1 MILTKV
7 FLKNFMCYYDENIFE
22 FSEGI
27 NVVIGDNGYGKS
39 KLYDAIHWVMYDQCF
54 DTSADQFKST
64 KQLNDK
70 LISDRAIFETDE
82 GKIEC
87 SVSLTFYDSRKEN
100 TYTFERSI
108 NASKNDGEVTYQSDS
123 VARVTERK
131 GVLSA
136 QIIDDEVNIKRLKR
150 KVLPDNIKPYMWFQ
164 GEQIDNII
172 DFKESTTLIRA
183 INVLSDISKFD
194 EIYSITDSLVT
205 NVENELKNKQR
216 SLSKDKS
223 KSDELE
229 EKIKEKKSLLG
240 DYKNDLKQAS
250 KGKKIAEERTEEL
263 LSKID
268 VAQEIRNLDSDR
280 KKLESDFN
288 KTVTELNELRE
299 SLNKKLFTRGW
310 VLKGTL
316 GLFKEFEKKYNS
328 YSESKLELKRKLQT
342 EKKVAEKLQTRLP
355 INVPEPIYVQ
365 KMLDKEKCLVCDREA
380 KEGTK
385 AYKSIESL
393 IQDSSEERKRLE
405 SEMSQR
411 YDFSESLDLLY
422 KNGLRQEGRIFNID
436 DDINETLKRIDELV
450 FTKDEIKREL
460 EEVVNQVENYIADS
474 SINVEDAKK
483 IANELQASQSMNSR
497 FSTDIGSYEG
507 RIKSLEDEITS
518 LNNKY
523 DKLVVGDLPKKLVEK
538 VEISRHLNAAAKST
552 RKRVFQELIDRLEQE
567 ANKHY
572 KKMTQ
577 DNMSARGIIKLT
589 EYDGNYTP
597 ELVDSEGN
605 QLSQINMGN
614 ILLIKLA
621 TIMAIISARQNTRD
635 TQLYTLISDAPMSVF
650 GEDYTI
656 GFCKTVSEVYRQSI
670 IMSKDFYKN
679 DKLRH
684 QLLNSDEINLGQVYM
699 IKPNLPEGERES
711 RHKLAIEINSLN

>member
-7 FLKNFMCYYDENIFE
+7 FLKNFMCYYDENTFE

-54 DTSADQFKST
+54 DTSADQFRST

-108 NASKNDGEVTYQSDS
+108 NASKNDGDVTYQSDS
-123 VARVTERK
+123 AARVTERK

-136 QIIDDEVNIKRLKR
+136 QIIDDEVKIERLRR
-150 KVLPDNIKPYMWFQ
+150 KVLPENIKPYMWFQ

-172 DFKESTTLIRA
+172 DFKESKTLTRA

-205 NVENELKNKQR
+205 KVENQLKKKQR

-240 DYKNDLKQAS
+240 DYKNDLKQAK
-250 KGKKIAEERTEEL
+250 KGKIIAEERTEEL

-280 KKLESDFN
+280 KKLERDFN
-288 KTVTELNELRE
+288 KTVNELNELRE
-299 SLNKKLFTRGW
+299 SLNKRLFTRGW
-310 VLKGTL
+310 VLKGTSDF
-316 GLFKEFEKKYNS
+316 FKEFEKKYDR
-328 YSESKLELKRKLQT
+328 YSESKLDLKRKVQT

-380 KEGTK
+380 KEGTE

-405 SEMSQR
+405 SEISDR
-411 YDFSESLDLLY
+411 YDFSESLELLY
-422 KNGLRQEGRIFNID
+422 KNGLRQEGRILNID
-436 DDINETLKRIDELV
+436 DDINDTLKRIDELRV
-450 FTKDEIKREL
+450 TKDEIKREL
-460 EEVVNQVENYIADS
+460 EEVKNQVENFIADS

-483 IANELQASQSMNSR
+483 IASELQASQSMNSR
-497 FSTDIGSYEG
+497 FSTNIGSYEG
-507 RIKSLEDEITS
+507 RIKSLEEEINS

-538 VEISRHLNAAAKST
+538 VDISRHLNEAAKST
-552 RKRVFQELIDRLEQE
+552 RKRVFQELIDRLEKE

-577 DNMSARGIIKLT
+577 DNMSARGIIKLS

-679 DKLRH
+679 DKLRD
-684 QLLNSDEINLGQVYM
+684 QLLNSDEINLGEVYM

>member
-7 FLKNFMCYYDENIFE
+7 HLKNFMCYYDENIFE

-39 KLYDAIHWVMYDQCF
+39 KLFDAIYWVMYDQCF
-54 DTSADQFKST
+54 DTSADEFKTT
-64 KQLNDK
+64 KQLSDK
-70 LISDRAIFETDE
+70 LISDRAIFETED
-82 GKIEC
+82 GQIEC

-100 TYTFERSI
+100 TYTIERTLS
-108 NASKNDGEVTYQSDS
+108 ATKSDGDVTYGSS
-123 VARVTERK
+123 SAEKVTERK

-136 QIIDDEVNIKRLKR
+136 QIIDDKDKIERLKR
-150 KVLPDNIKPYMWFQ
+150 RILPDNIKPYMWFQ

-172 DFKESTTLIRA
+172 DFKESETLTRA
-183 INVLSDISKFD
+183 INVLSDISTFD
-194 EIYSITDSLVT
+194 EISSITESLLT
-205 NVENELKNKQR
+205 NVENELKKKQR
-216 SLSKDKS
+216 SLSKDKD

-229 EKIKEKKSLLG
+229 KEIEKKKSLLG
-240 DYKNDLKQAS
+240 DYKNDLKQAK
-250 KGKKIAEERTEEL
+250 KGKKVAEERTEEL

-268 VAQEIRNLDSDR
+268 VAQEIRTLDSDR
-280 KKLESDFN
+280 KKLERDFN
-288 KTVTELNELRE
+288 NTVLELDNLRE
-299 SLNKKLFTRGW
+299 SLNKRLFTRSW
-310 VLKGTL
+310 VLKGVL
-316 GLFKEFEKKYNS
+316 GLFKEYEKKYNK
-328 YSESKLELKRKLQT
+328 YNDSKLELKRKIQT
-342 EKKVAEKLQTRLP
+342 EKKIEQKLQTRLP

-380 KEGTK
+380 KEGSD
-385 AYKSIESL
+385 AYKAIESL

-405 SEMSQR
+405 SEISDR
-411 YDFSESLDLLY
+411 YDFSDTFESLY
-422 KNGLRQEGRIFNID
+422 RNGLRQETRIADID
-436 DDINETLKRIDELV
+436 EDINDTLKRIDELTV
-450 FTKDEIKREL
+450 AKDEIKREL
-460 EEVVNQVENYIADS
+460 DEVNNQVENYIADS

-483 IANELQASQSMNSR
+483 IASELQASQSMTSR

-507 RIKSLEDEITS
+507 RIKSLEDEIKS
-518 LNNKY
+518 LESQYN
-523 DKLVVGDLPKKLVEK
+523 KLVIGDLPEQLVKKVD
-538 VEISRHLNAAAKST
+538 ISRHLDEAAKST
-552 RKRVFQELIDRLEQE
+552 RTRVFQELIERLEKE

-572 KKMTQ
+572 QNMTQ
-577 DNMSARGIIKLT
+577 DNMSARGIIKLA

-597 ELVDSEGN
+597 ELVDSNGK

-656 GFCKTVSEVYRQSI
+656 GFCKTVSQVYRQSI

-679 DKLRH
+679 DKLRD
-684 QLLNSDEINLGQVYM
+684 QLLKSDEINLGEVYM
-699 IKPNLPEGERES
+699 IKPNIPEEERES
-711 RHKLAIEINSLN
+711 RHKLATEISSLN

>member
-1 MILTKV
+1 
-7 FLKNFMCYYDENIFE
+7 MCYYDENIFE

-150 KVLPDNIKPYMWFQ
+150 KVLPDNIKTYMWFQ